1 MSQSTS
7 QSQLTCAE
15 AIDMLQKWEGVEN
28 TTALLKGLL
37 KEERGKLFH
46 FIIVHEY
53 SSIINYNK
61 INDVQYVHVCIQDI
75 LLI

>member
-1 MSQSTS
+1 
-7 QSQLTCAE
+7 
-15 AIDMLQKWEGVEN
+15 MLQKWEGVEN

-61 INDVQYVHVCIQDI
+61 INDVQYNTYMYVYKTFYSFNII
-75 LLI
+75 YNLFIKKMK